1 MLIISNEANDVKIS
15 VRISDV
21 EIDTKYVLFMFKES
35 KRWGGGHINTMDNT
49 PIDPLQLFY
58 ESGILK
64 FIRQSVNP
72 YRDLK
77 SDFIS
82 LTLH

>member
-1 MLIISNEANDVKIS
+1 
-15 VRISDV
+15 
-21 EIDTKYVLFMFKES
+21 MFKES

-49 PIDPLQLFY
+49 PIDPLQGFY

>member
-1 MLIISNEANDVKIS
+1 M
-15 VRISDV
+15 
-21 EIDTKYVLFMFKES
+21 
-35 KRWGGGHINTMDNT
+35 NTMDNT